1 MNQGE
6 QVWGLSSGVPQHGV
20 GSRRTGRM
28 NGGLGRSG
36 QRGRQ

>member
-6 QVWGLSSGVPQHGV
+6 QAWGLSSGVPQHGV

-28 NGGLGRSG
+28 NGGLRRSG
-36 QRGRQ
+36 QGGRQ